1 MPKLLYCEVEAVN
14 PTEPPD
20 PRVYF
25 AAERTL
31 LAWVR
36 TGVTVIG
43 LGFVVARFGLFLRII
58 NPGHPDIARLE
69 HSSHIGVG
77 LSIGG
82 GAVTLLAAVQFL
94 AFLRELRPHELPRTR
109 ISTWL
114 SAMLA
119 IVVSFVGAALSVYLL
134 R

>member
-1 MPKLLYCEVEAVN
+1 MS
-14 PTEPPD
+14 D

-43 LGFVVARFGLFLRII
+43 LGFVVARFGLFLRLI
-58 NPGHPDIARLE
+58 NPAHPDAGRMGF
-69 HSSHIGVG
+69 SGVLG
-77 LSIGG
+77 VCLAIGG
-82 GAVTLLAAVQFL
+82 GILTALAGLQFT
-94 AFLRELRPHELPRTR
+94 AFLRELRPEELPRARLSQTVSLVLAFA
-109 ISTWL
+109 ISG
-114 SAMLA
+114 
-119 IVVSFVGAALSVYLL
+119 VGVLLGIYLL